1 MSEPKK
7 IEVKT
12 ADGVAPCYITRPE
25 GDATLPGVIMFP
37 DAGTVRPDSHAMAKR
52 VASWGYVVLEPH
64 IFYREGDY
72 APFDMKTVWGDD
84 AERARIM
91 KILMALDNASA
102 MRDASAYIDALLA
115 EPGVEG
121 GKVATMGYCIGGKL
135 AFLTAGTHADRV
147 AAAAPIH
154 AGGLVGDGDDSPHLL
169 ASKIAA
175 RLYLG
180 IADDDGSCSPAH
192 QAKLIEA
199 LASAHVR
206 FTIDFFKGR
215 KHGFAMTD
223 FAVYDER
230 AAELHYRRVEE
241 LFFAAFAKK

>member
-1 MSEPKK
+1 MSDPKK

-12 ADGVAPCYITRPE
+12 PDGVAPCYVTRPE
-25 GDATLPGVIMFP
+25 GDAKLPGVIMFP

-72 APFDMKTVWGDD
+72 APFDMKTVWGD
-84 AERARIM
+84 APERDRIM
-91 KILMALDNASA
+91 KMLGNLDDASA
-102 MRDASAYIDALLA
+102 MRDAGAYIDALFA
-115 EPGVEG
+115 EPHVAGD
-121 GKVATMGYCIGGKL
+121 KVATMGYCIGGKI
-135 AFLTAGTHADRV
+135 AFLTAGHHASKV

-154 AGGLVGDGDDSPHLL
+154 AGGLVTDGDDSPHLQ
-169 ASKIAA
+169 ASKIDA

-199 LASAHVR
+199 LASNHVR

-230 AAELHYRRVEE
+230 AATMHYHRTKE
-241 LFFAAFAKK
+241 LFEAAFDK